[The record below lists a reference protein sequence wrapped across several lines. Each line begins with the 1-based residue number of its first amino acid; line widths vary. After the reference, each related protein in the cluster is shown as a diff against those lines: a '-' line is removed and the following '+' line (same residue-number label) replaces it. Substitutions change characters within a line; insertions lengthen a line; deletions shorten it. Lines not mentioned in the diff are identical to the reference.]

1 MDLEQSRIPTMY
13 PETIRRLIQRV
24 CNALQTQMEVLE
36 EIVLYNKYQFKE
48 SWIILPFTIKI

>member
-48 SWIILPFTIKI
+48 S